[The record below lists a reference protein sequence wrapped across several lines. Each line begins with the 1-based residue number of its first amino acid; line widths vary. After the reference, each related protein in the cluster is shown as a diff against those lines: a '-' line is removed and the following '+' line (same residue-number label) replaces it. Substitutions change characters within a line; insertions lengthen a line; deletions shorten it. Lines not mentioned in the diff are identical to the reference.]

1 MNKKGVVISLLLI
14 SLIFTISF
22 GNSASYISDDT
33 LRVGVLIEEP
43 TLKITILEDYIYLG
57 NLTKGDV
64 TKPKPF
70 NVTNTGTI
78 DAIIQP
84 MISSNDIFSNL
95 YVGNS
100 STQGYEKIGEYT
112 GKIASGHREDFW
124 LKLDLRNYTGT
135 ITGNLSAEI
144 TFLVMSDE

>member
-1 MNKKGVVISLLLI
+1 MSKKSVVVSFLLI

-22 GNSASYISDDT
+22 GNSASYISNDT
-33 LRVGVLIEEP
+33 LRVGVLIEEL
-43 TLKITILEDYIYLG
+43 TLKINILEDYVYLG
-57 NLTKGDV
+57 NLTKGDI

-70 NVTNTGTI
+70 NITNIGDI

-84 MISSNDIFSNL
+84 MTPSNDIFSNL

-100 STQGYEKIGEYT
+100 STQGYERIGEYT
-112 GKIASGHREDFW
+112 GKIASGHKGDFW
-124 LKLDLRNYTGT
+124 LKLDLKNYTGT